1 MGKRI
6 DTVEE
11 WFLEDTDY
19 KVSFWRGDRIRD
31 AIGTER
37 HTLQNRLVAGEITA
51 LYGLPKAG
59 KTHVA
64 IACAV
69 ACVTGTEFWGVKFP
83 PDGKVIYVA
92 AERHEQAAQRI
103 RAQFFNIGYEK
114 IPDDFILIGSFP
126 ALSLGDNLLMENLK
140 QLVRAESP
148 SLMVFDTYVRMICN
162 DEDNSRDAD
171 ENINAF
177 KEIIRESRTACSGV
191 VVHHS
196 GKDLSKGMRG
206 SSAVL
211 AAVTTV
217 WKAAQRKSE
226 ANRIILTM
234 EDSNDIE
241 SAAPCTFALKL
252 VELPPVSPS
261 AEEVQIAIAVPVG
274 IGESGKD
281 SNLYSINRTEKIVET
296 IKKSGQSGLTI
307 EQISANAEVTIGKI
321 SDSTLRRILKTAVD
335 SGHIYQTNDGK
346 KIRYIAVVW

>member
-1 MGKRI
+1 VGKRI
-6 DTVEE
+6 DGVEE
-11 WFLEDTDY
+11 WLLEDTEY
-19 KVSFWRGDRIRD
+19 KVSFWKGDGIRD
-31 AIGTER
+31 AIGAKR
-37 HTLQNRLVAGEITA
+37 HILENRLVAGEITA

-69 ACVTGTEFWGVKFP
+69 ACVTGTEFWGVNFP
-83 PDGKVIYVA
+83 QNGKVIYVA

-103 RAQFFNIGYEK
+103 RAQFLNLGYEK
-114 IPDDFILIGSFP
+114 IPDNFILIGSFP
-126 ALSLGDNLLMENLK
+126 TLSLGDNLLMENLK
-140 QLVRAESP
+140 QLVKAESP

-177 KEIIRESRTACSGV
+177 KEIVRQSRTPCSGV

-217 WKAAQRKSE
+217 WKASQKKSE
-226 ANRIILTM
+226 ANRIVLTM

-241 SAAPCTFALKL
+241 SATPCSFALKS
-252 VELPPVSPS
+252 VDLPPVLPS
-261 AEEVQIAIAVPVG
+261 DDVVQITIAVPAG
-274 IGESGKD
+274 TGESEKD
-281 SNLYSINRTEKIVET
+281 RREKIVEI
-296 IKKSGQSGLTI
+296 IKESDTAGLTI
-307 EQISANAEVTIGKI
+307 EQISANAEVAIGKL

-335 SGHIYQTNDGK
+335 SGEIVESHYGK
-346 KIRYIAVVW
+346 KIHYFFRYF